1 MKFRRDDTNYLEGD
15 DIAPTNANKATIEKY
30 AEKVAKAANFSIG
43 DDPSD
48 VVYQF
53 GGEVHYEDLDDLI
66 VESGSI
72 FVHAEGE
79 FDIIIPQYTSPRRD
93 RFTVGHELGHY
104 FLHSKQ
110 GEIPIIA
117 FRQGSTRIE
126 WEANWFAAALLMP
139 AAAFREACS
148 ELSSS
153 AEIAERFGV
162 SEDAVEVRRK
172 ALNA

>member
-104 FLHSKQ
+104 FLHSK
-110 GEIPIIA
+110 
-117 FRQGSTRIE
+117 R
-126 WEANWFAAALLMP
+126 L
-139 AAAFREACS
+139 
-148 ELSSS
+148 
-153 AEIAERFGV
+153 
-162 SEDAVEVRRK
+162 
-172 ALNA
+172 